1 MKHFP
6 TFLSLEVSAIFILC
20 LFQARH
26 QTNGELS
33 TRSLRLVHI
42 VYRHGD
48 RSAMR
53 GYPLDPIKEYNW
65 SQGYGQ
71 LTKLGMDQEYRLG
84 QSVRDLYIKKF
95 GFLSTNYNR
104 SKVFVRSTD
113 TDRTLMSAYCV
124 LAGLYPSQNIT
135 QAWNN
140 TWQPIPVHT
149 LPVNQDYLLSSHATC
164 PLLEYLHQEFISKN
178 QQLKDLIKQKQW
190 LIHHVATHTGLP
202 PTIDSLFEVQD
213 PLFCESQHNMINT
226 TSGWLAVNGTFHD
239 IMALRDLP
247 NSLLYPTPQM
257 ARLRSGVLLT
267 EIVSNMKAKINKS
280 LDTDLVLYSAHDDT
294 IVGLLSALKY
304 FRYPEFPAVQPQYS
318 TSIAIELHEK
328 GPSNFVVNVYL
339 RNETNSPNLRLFPV
353 PIKGCKDSCPSS
365 LFTSLLLDMMV
376 KDIETEC
383 QLAKPRS
390 KERQASGE
398 SFTGVAVLG
407 ALTGLFL
414 VILVGAY
421 WIYYKQKNN
430 TTYQLIPLTEE
441 P

>member
-1 MKHFP
+1 MECFP
-6 TFLSLEVSAIFILC
+6 TFVTLEVATIYVLC

-26 QTNGELS
+26 PTNGELP
-33 TRSLRLVHI
+33 TRTLRLVHI

-84 QSVRDLYIKKF
+84 QSVRDLYIKKLD
-95 GFLSTNYNR
+95 FLSTYYNR
-104 SKVFVRSTD
+104 SKVLVRSTD

-149 LPVNQDYLLSSHATC
+149 LPLNQDYLLSSHATC

-190 LIHHVATHTGLP
+190 LIQHVATHTGLP
-202 PTIDSLFEVQD
+202 PTIDGLFEVQD
-213 PLFCESQHNMINT
+213 PLFCENQHNMINT
-226 TSGWLAVNGTFHD
+226 TSGWLAVNRTFLD

-257 ARLRSGVLLT
+257 ARLRSGVLLS
-267 EIVSNMKAKINKS
+267 EIVSNMKAKIRKS
-280 LDTDLVLYSAHDDT
+280 LDRDLVLYSAHDDT

-304 FRYPEFPAVQPQYS
+304 FRYPDFPAVQPQYS
-318 TSIAIELHEK
+318 TSIAIELHEN

-339 RNETNSPNLRLFPV
+339 RNETNSPNLQLYPV
-353 PIKGCKDSCPSS
+353 PIQGCKDSCSFS
-365 LFTSLLLDMMV
+365 NFTSLLSDMMV
-376 KDIETEC
+376 TDIKTEC
-383 QLAKPRS
+383 QLEKPRS
-390 KERQASGE
+390 RKSQTPGD
-398 SFTGVAVLG
+398 SFMGVAILG

-421 WIYYKQKNN
+421 WIYCKQKNN